1 MESSLLDTTVAAGLC
16 PAAAGRRRAGSTAS
30 FLSCSCSSR
39 DCRVSASYSHSIS
52 RMLSGVRSAARK
64 KLFRTDPAA
73 ADLLGI
79 ANWSDEMSGGA
90 GGHQRQQHWWTAL
103 ENNFVLE
110 ATDDEYG
117 GVVVDA
123 DRLPDDKAAFAR
135 SLAASL
141 SYWKSVGKKGVWLK
155 LPVDRAEFV
164 PLAVKEGFKY
174 HHAEEAYLMMTYWIP
189 DDEPN
194 MLPANASHQVGV
206 GGFVINDQMEVLVVQ
221 EKYRGSSLDG
231 VWKLPTGFILASE
244 EIYTGAS
251 REVKEETG
259 VDTEFVDVVAFR
271 HAHNV
276 AFQKS
281 DLFFICMLRPV
292 SSEIK
297 IDETEIQAAK
307 WMALEEFVKQPF
319 IQEDHMFQKIMDIC
333 IQRLRKCYCGL
344 MPHHVVSKFD
354 DRTSTLY
361 YNVAEPE
368 DVNCSA
374 A

>member
-1 MESSLLDTTVAAGLC
+1 MESSLLDTAATAASLC
-16 PAAAGRRRAGSTAS
+16 PAAAGRRRAGSAAS
-30 FLSCSCSSR
+30 FLSCSCYSR

-64 KLFRTDPAA
+64 KLFRVDP
-73 ADLLGI
+73 ADLLGV
-79 ANWSDEMSGGA
+79 ANWPETTGGA
-90 GGHQRQQHWWTAL
+90 GHQHTQQQQHWWAAL
-103 ENNFVLE
+103 EHNFVLE
-110 ATDDEYG
+110 ATDDQYG

-123 DRLPDDKAAFAR
+123 DRLPADKAAFAR

-164 PLAVKEGFKY
+164 PLAVKGFKY
-174 HHAEEAYLMMTYWIP
+174 HHAEESYLMLTYWIP
-189 DDEPN
+189 DEPN

-206 GGFVINDQMEVLVVQ
+206 GSFVINDQMEVLVVQ
-221 EKYRGSSLDG
+221 EKYHGSSLDG

-307 WMALEEFVKQPF
+307 WMPLEEFVKQPF

-344 MPHHVVSKFD
+344 TPHHVVSKFD

>member
-1 MESSLLDTTVAAGLC
+1 MESGLLDTAAAASLC
-16 PAAAGRRRAGSTAS
+16 PAVGGPRRAGSTAS
-30 FLSCSCSSR
+30 FLNCACSSR
-39 DCRVSASYSHSIS
+39 DCRVSASYSIG

-64 KLFRTDPAA
+64 KLFRNDP

-79 ANWSDEMSGGA
+79 SNWLDSSGT
-90 GGHQRQQHWWTAL
+90 GGHHHWWTAL

-110 ATDDEYG
+110 ASEDEYG
-117 GVVVDA
+117 GVIVDA
-123 DRLPDDKAAFAR
+123 DRLPADTAAFAR
-135 SLAASL
+135 SLTASL

-155 LPVDRAEFV
+155 LPADRAEFV
-164 PLAVKEGFKY
+164 PFAVKEGFKY
-174 HHAEEAYLMMTYWIP
+174 HHAEEAYVMLTYWIP
-189 DDEPN
+189 DEPC

-221 EKYRGSSLDG
+221 EKYCGSLLDG
-231 VWKLPTGFILASE
+231 AWKLPTGFILASE

-307 WMALEEFVKQPF
+307 WMPLEEFVKQPF

-333 IQRLRKCYCGL
+333 LQRLRKCYCGL
-344 MPHHVVSKFD
+344 TAHHVVSRFD
-354 DRTSTLY
+354 GRASTLY
-361 YNVAEPE
+361 YNVEEPE

>member
-1 MESSLLDTTVAAGLC
+1 MLYISDL
-16 PAAAGRRRAGSTAS
+16 
-30 FLSCSCSSR
+30 
-39 DCRVSASYSHSIS
+39 RVSASYSIG

-64 KLFRTDPAA
+64 KLFRTEPP
-73 ADLLGI
+73 ADLL
-79 ANWSDEMSGGA
+79 NWPEPDSTGTG
-90 GGHQRQQHWWTAL
+90 RLPWWTAL
-103 ENNFVLE
+103 EHNFVLE
-110 ATDDEYG
+110 STDDEYG

-123 DRLPDDKAAFAR
+123 DTLPADKDAFAR

-174 HHAEEAYLMMTYWIP
+174 HHAEEAYLMLTYWIP
-189 DDEPN
+189 DEPC
-194 MLPANASHQVGV
+194 MLPANASHQV
-206 GGFVINDQMEVLVVQ
+206 LVVQ
-221 EKYRGSSLDG
+221 EKYCGSCLDG
-231 VWKLPTGFILASE
+231 AWKLPTGFILAVRISFRRKSTPELSE
-244 EIYTGAS
+244 RWRRKPGYRDLGCTM
-251 REVKEETG
+251 

-271 HAHNV
+271 HAHKV

-292 SSEIK
+292 SNEIK

-307 WMALEEFVKQPF
+307 WMPLEEFVKQPF

-344 MPHHVVSKFD
+344 TAHNVVSKFD
-354 DRTSTLY
+354 GRTSTLY

>member
-1 MESSLLDTTVAAGLC
+1 MESSLVETAAASLC
-16 PAAAGRRRAGSTAS
+16 PPAGGRRRAGSAAG
-30 FLSCSCSSR
+30 FLNCSCSSKEYR
-39 DCRVSASYSHSIS
+39 ASASYSIA
-52 RMLSGVRSAARK
+52 RMLTGVRSAARK
-64 KLFRTDPAA
+64 KLFRNEP
-73 ADLLGI
+73 ADLQPGT
-79 ANWSDEMSGGA
+79 NWSDSNGA
-90 GGHQRQQHWWTAL
+90 GHHWWTAL

-110 ATDDEYG
+110 ASEDEYG
-117 GVVVDA
+117 GVVVDV
-123 DRLPDDKAAFAR
+123 DRLPSDNAAFAR

-155 LPVDRAEFV
+155 LPVDRSEFV
-164 PLAVKEGFKY
+164 PIAVKEGFKY
-174 HHAEEAYLMMTYWIP
+174 HHAEEAYVMLTYWIP
-189 DDEPN
+189 NEPCL
-194 MLPANASHQVGV
+194 LPANASHQVGV

-221 EKYRGSSLDG
+221 EKYRGSTSDG
-231 VWKLPTGFILASE
+231 AWKLPTGFILASE
-244 EIYTGAS
+244 EIFTGAI

-292 SSEIK
+292 SNEIK

-307 WMALEEFVKQPF
+307 WMPLEEFVKQPF

-344 MPHHVVSKFD
+344 KAHNVISKFD
-354 DRTSTLY
+354 GRRSTLY
-361 YNVAEPE
+361 YNVPEPE